1 MLSLAFSEKSLEVQR
16 NVVIEEFK
24 QRYLNQPYGDVWLK
38 LRPLVYK
45 THPYR
50 WATIGKT
57 IKHIEDA
64 RIEDVKA
71 FFKKHYNPQNAIM
84 VVGGN
89 ITTERVKELSEKW
102 FGSIPAGDKY
112 HRNLPQEAEQL
123 EARRETVT
131 AKVPLNDVYI
141 AFQMGT
147 RIDEDYYVVEL
158 LSDILSRGNS
168 SRLYKSL
175 IKEKQIFSEVHAYIT
190 GSLDKG
196 MFVLE
201 GKPLEG
207 ISIEQAEAALWDE
220 LEKIKAEEIPADE
233 LTKVQNKTESTM
245 IFSEMSLLDK
255 AMNLASFELL
265 GDADLINHET
275 ARYLAVSAT
284 QVKAQANK
292 LFRKD
297 NSSTLIYLAE
307 K

>member
-1 MLSLAFSEKSLEVQR
+1 VQR

-45 THPYR
+45 QHSYR

-84 VVGGN
+84 VVGGD
-89 ITTERVKELSEKW
+89 VKLEQVKQLAEKW
-102 FGSIPAGDKY
+102 FAPIPAGEKY
-112 HRNLPQEAEQL
+112 HRNLPQEPEQH
-123 EARRETVT
+123 EERRETVT

-141 AFQMGT
+141 AFQMGA
-147 RIDEDYYVVEL
+147 RLDDDYYVVEL
-158 LSDILSRGNS
+158 LSDVLSRGNS
-168 SRLYKSL
+168 SRLYRSL
-175 IKEKQIFSEVHAYIT
+175 VQDRQIFSEVHAYIT
-190 GSLDKG
+190 SSLDKG

-201 GKPLEG
+201 GKPLEN
-207 ISIEQAEAALWDE
+207 ISIEQAEAALWEE
-220 LEKIKAEEIPADE
+220 LEKVKNEEIPADE

-245 IFSEMSLLDK
+245 VFSEMSLLDK

-265 GDADLINHET
+265 GDADLLNHET
-275 ARYLAVSAT
+275 AKYLEVTTRQIKAV
-284 QVKAQANK
+284 ANK
-292 LFRKD
+292 IFRKD
-297 NSSTLIYLAE
+297 NSSTLVYLAE
-307 K
+307 KTELSAV